1 MYWRL
6 PRSSFS
12 KFGNVFVIENGVN
25 VAPVVSL
32 PK

>member
-1 MYWRL
+1 MIRK
-6 PRSSFS
+6 SVSM
-12 KFGNVFVIENGVN
+12 FGNVFVIENGVN